1 MMRITQIL
9 VYTLLSLALVACSGI
24 EIEPAGIEAF
34 AAGNYHYYSWRTDP
48 LPNETRSSDPVYAID
63 PVVRHE
69 VNANLQ
75 RKGYVLDPERAQF
88 SVDYIFAPGML
99 QGERSEWASNVNPT
113 PSVTPNRQVDQ
124 ASVDNAIALGGV
136 KETNNIILQFNDKAS
151 NREVW
156 QVTLSKIV
164 ENANVTD
171 ASRIDNAFKKYM
183 ERALESVPQAP
194 PS

>member
-34 AAGNYHYYSWRTDP
+34 AAGNYRYYSWRTDP
-48 LPNETRSSDPVYAID
+48 LPTENRSSDPVYAID
-63 PVVRHE
+63 PVVRRE

-88 SVDYIFAPGML
+88 SVDYIFATGML
-99 QGERSEWASNVNPT
+99 QGERSDWASNVNPT
-113 PSVTPNRQVDQ
+113 PSVTPNRQIDQ

-136 KETNNIILQFNDKAS
+136 KETNNLILQFNDKAS

-171 ASRIDNAFKKYM
+171 ASRIDSALKKSM

-194 PS
+194 SS

>member
-1 MMRITQIL
+1 MRIPQIL
-9 VYTLLSLALVACSGI
+9 TYTLLSLALVACSGI
-24 EIEPAGIEAF
+24 EIEPAGIETF
-34 AAGNYHYYSWRTDP
+34 AAGNYRYYSWRTGP
-48 LPNETRSSDPVYAID
+48 LPSETRSSDPVYAID
-63 PVVRHE
+63 PVVRRE

-75 RKGYVLDPERAQF
+75 RKGYLLDPERAQF
-88 SVDYIFAPGML
+88 TVDYIFAPGML
-99 QGERSEWASNVNPT
+99 QGERSDWASNVNST

-156 QVTLSKIV
+156 QVTMSKIV

-171 ASRIDNAFKKYM
+171 ASRIDNALKKSM

-194 PS
+194 SS

>member
-1 MMRITQIL
+1 MRITQIL
-9 VYTLLSLALVACSGI
+9 VYTLLSLSLVACGGI

-34 AAGNYHYYSWRTDP
+34 AAGNYRYYSWRTDP

-63 PVVRHE
+63 PVVRRE

-99 QGERSEWASNVNPT
+99 QGERSDWASNVNPT

-136 KETNNIILQFNDKAS
+136 KETNNVILQFNDKAS

>member
-1 MMRITQIL
+1 MRTTRIL
-9 VYTLLSLALVACSGI
+9 AYTLLSLALVACSGI
-24 EIEPAGIEAF
+24 EIEPAGIKAF
-34 AAGNYHYYSWRTDP
+34 AAGNYRYYSWRTDP
-48 LPNETRSSDPVYAID
+48 LPSETRSSDPVYAID
-63 PVVRHE
+63 PVMRRE
-69 VNANLQ
+69 VDANLQ
-75 RKGYVLDPERAQF
+75 RKGYLLDPERAQF
-88 SVDYIFAPGML
+88 TVDYIFAPGML
-99 QGERSEWASNVNPT
+99 QGERSDWASNVNPT

-136 KETNNIILQFNDKAS
+136 KETNNVILQFNDKAS

-171 ASRIDNAFKKYM
+171 TSRIDNALKKYM

-194 PS
+194 PG

>member
-1 MMRITQIL
+1 MRITQIL
-9 VYTLLSLALVACSGI
+9 AYTLLSLALVACSGI
-24 EIEPAGIEAF
+24 EIEPAGIETF
-34 AAGNYHYYSWRTDP
+34 AAGNYRYYSWRTGP
-48 LPNETRSSDPVYAID
+48 LPSGTRSSDPVYAID
-63 PVVRHE
+63 PVVRRE

-75 RKGYVLDPERAQF
+75 KKGYVLDPERAQF
-88 SVDYIFAPGML
+88 TVDYIFAPGML
-99 QGERSEWASNVNPT
+99 QGERSDWASNVNST

-171 ASRIDNAFKKYM
+171 ASRIDSALKKSM

-194 PS
+194 SS

>member
-1 MMRITQIL
+1 MRITQIL
-9 VYTLLSLALVACSGI
+9 TYTLLSLALVACSGI
-24 EIEPAGIEAF
+24 EIEPAEIETF
-34 AAGNYHYYSWRTDP
+34 AAGNYRYYSWRTGP
-48 LPNETRSSDPVYAID
+48 LPSETRSSDPVYAID
-63 PVVRHE
+63 PVVRRE

-75 RKGYVLDPERAQF
+75 RKGYLLDPERAQF
-88 SVDYIFAPGML
+88 TVDYIFAPGML
-99 QGERSEWASNVNPT
+99 QGERSDWASNVNST

-156 QVTLSKIV
+156 QVTMSKIV

-171 ASRIDNAFKKYM
+171 ASRIDSALKKSM

-194 PS
+194 SS

>member
-1 MMRITQIL
+1 MRITQML
-9 VYTLLSLALVACSGI
+9 AYTLLSLALVACSGI
-24 EIEPAGIEAF
+24 EIEPAGIEEF
-34 AAGNYHYYSWRTDP
+34 AAGNYRYYSWRTAP
-48 LPNETRSSDPVYAID
+48 LPSETRSSDSVYAID
-63 PVVRHE
+63 PVVRRE

-75 RKGYVLDPERAQF
+75 RKGYLLDPERAQF
-88 SVDYIFAPGML
+88 TVDYIFAPGML
-99 QGERSEWASNVNPT
+99 QGERSDWASNVNPR

-136 KETNNIILQFNDKAS
+136 KETNNVTVQFNDKAS

-171 ASRIDNAFKKYM
+171 SSRIDAALKKHM

-194 PS
+194 PA

>member
-1 MMRITQIL
+1 MRITQIL
-9 VYTLLSLALVACSGI
+9 TYTVLSLALVACSGI
-24 EIEPAGIEAF
+24 EIEPAEIETF
-34 AAGNYHYYSWRTDP
+34 AAGNYRYYSWRTGP
-48 LPNETRSSDPVYAID
+48 LPSETRSSDPVYAID
-63 PVVRHE
+63 PVVRRE

-75 RKGYVLDPERAQF
+75 RKGYLLDPERAQF
-88 SVDYIFAPGML
+88 TVDYIFAPGML
-99 QGERSEWASNVNPT
+99 QGERSDWASNVNST

-136 KETNNIILQFNDKAS
+136 KETNNVILQFNDKAS

-156 QVTLSKIV
+156 QVTVSKIV

-171 ASRIDNAFKKYM
+171 ASRIDSALKKSM

-194 PS
+194 SS

>member
-1 MMRITQIL
+1 MRITTVL
-9 VYTLLSLALVACSGI
+9 AYTLLSLALAACSGV
-24 EIEPAGIEAF
+24 EIEPAGIDHF
-34 AAGNYHYYSWRTDP
+34 AAGNYRYYSWRTEP

-63 PVVRHE
+63 PVMRRE
-69 VNANLQ
+69 VDANLG
-75 RKGYVLDPERAQF
+75 RKGYILDPQRAQF
-88 SVDYIFAPGML
+88 TVDYIFSQGML
-99 QGERSEWASNVNPT
+99 QGERSGWASNISPR

-136 KETNNIILQFNDKAS
+136 KETNNIILQFNDRTS
-151 NREVW
+151 NKEVW

-164 ENANVTD
+164 ENANRTD
-171 ASRIDNAFKKYM
+171 TSRIDETLKKYM

>member
-1 MMRITQIL
+1 MRITTVL
-9 VYTLLSLALVACSGI
+9 AYTLLSSALVACSGI
-24 EIEPAGIEAF
+24 EIEPAGTEAF
-34 AAGNYHYYSWRTDP
+34 VAGNYRYYSWRTDP

-69 VNANLQ
+69 VDANLGS
-75 RKGYVLDPERAQF
+75 KGYVLDPQRAQF
-88 SVDYIFAPGML
+88 TVDYIFAAGML
-99 QGERSEWASNVNPT
+99 QGEQSGWASNISPR

-136 KETNNIILQFNDKAS
+136 KETNNIILQFNDRAS
-151 NREVW
+151 NKEVW

-164 ENANVTD
+164 EDANSTD
-171 ASRIDNAFKKYM
+171 TSKIDETLKKYM

>member
-1 MMRITQIL
+1 MRITQIL
-9 VYTLLSLALVACSGI
+9 TYTLLSLALVACSGI
-24 EIEPAGIEAF
+24 EIEPAEIETF
-34 AAGNYHYYSWRTDP
+34 AAGNYRYYSWRTGP
-48 LPNETRSSDPVYAID
+48 LPSETRSSDPVYAID
-63 PVVRHE
+63 PVVRRE

-75 RKGYVLDPERAQF
+75 RKGYLLDPERAQF
-88 SVDYIFAPGML
+88 TVDYIFAPGML
-99 QGERSEWASNVNPT
+99 QGERSDWASNVNST

-136 KETNNIILQFNDKAS
+136 KETNNVILQFNDKAS

-156 QVTLSKIV
+156 QVTVSKIV

-171 ASRIDNAFKKYM
+171 ASRIDSALKKSM

-194 PS
+194 SS